1 MRIKKVYIFF
11 IWSHT
16 HFQQIQNFLS
26 FRLHGFSVLPPEA
39 LPSGEQNGGE
49 AVMKEN
55 YFQRK
60 AILVEKRLRRPLN
73 SRYGLRSSEVSRSL
87 KKIPPFRKN
96 RAKVID
102 IAAFRLYRQSAE
114 IVSWSTQ
121 GACLKGAKT
130 FSFRCAEFVSFFA
143 SEKQSKQYLSIL
155 IRRAIVRSFE
165 RTAHG

>member
-121 GACLKGAKT
+121 GTFRNVHSLFLSAARSLCRFSQAK
-130 FSFRCAEFVSFFA
+130 SRAN
-143 SEKQSKQYLSIL
+143 SIYQ
-155 IRRAIVRSFE
+155 F
-165 RTAHG
+165 